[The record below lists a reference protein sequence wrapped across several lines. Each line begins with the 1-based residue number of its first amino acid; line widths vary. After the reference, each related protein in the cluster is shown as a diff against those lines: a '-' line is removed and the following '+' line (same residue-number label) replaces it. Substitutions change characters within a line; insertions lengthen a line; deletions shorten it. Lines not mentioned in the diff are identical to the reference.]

1 MKMKFPVSEL
11 VMDKGGNIYHLG
23 LKPEH
28 ISTKIILVGDQDRV
42 AIVSSFF
49 DDIEHTAQHRE
60 FVTHT
65 GTYKGKRLTV
75 MSTGIGTD
83 NVDIVMNELDALVNI
98 DLHTRETKSTHTALE
113 LVRIGTCGILQSDIE
128 VHDYLLS
135 RGALGL
141 DNIAHFYQIEFSDRE
156 KEIGEKIAKHIQLP
170 SEVIPYFVESDS
182 ELSDRFQT
190 AETAVGYT
198 ITSSGFYGPQG
209 RQLNLK
215 TKTTSLNSRITSFDQ
230 ADYKIINF
238 EMESSALFVLSKAMG
253 HSATTLCLG
262 VANRPNMKFSEG
274 YDVEMRNL
282 IQFVLDRI

>member
-1 MKMKFPVSEL
+1 MKFPVSEL
-11 VMDKGGNIYHLG
+11 VMDKDGNIYHLG

-28 ISTKIILVGDQDRV
+28 IATKLILVGDQDRV

-49 DDIEHTAQHRE
+49 DQIEHTAQHRE

-83 NVDIVMNELDALVNI
+83 NVDIVLNELDALVNI
-98 DLHTRETKSTHTALE
+98 DLQTRETKTERTSLE
-113 LVRIGTCGILQSDIE
+113 LVRIGTCGILQPDIE
-128 VHDYLLS
+128 VHGYLLS

-141 DNIAHFYQIEFSDRE
+141 DNIAHFYEIDFTENER
-156 KEIGEKIAKHIQLP
+156 EIGEKIAQHIQLP
-170 SEVIPYFVESDS
+170 SEVIPYFVESDN
-182 ELSDRFQT
+182 ELSARFQT
-190 AETAVGYT
+190 AETSVGYT

-215 TKTTSLNSRITSFDQ
+215 TKTTTLNNRITSFDQ

-238 EMESSALFVLSKAMG
+238 EMESSALFVLAKALG
-253 HSATTLCLG
+253 HKATTICLG
-262 VANRPNMKFSEG
+262 VANRPNMKFSKG
-274 YDVEMRNL
+274 YDQEMKGL